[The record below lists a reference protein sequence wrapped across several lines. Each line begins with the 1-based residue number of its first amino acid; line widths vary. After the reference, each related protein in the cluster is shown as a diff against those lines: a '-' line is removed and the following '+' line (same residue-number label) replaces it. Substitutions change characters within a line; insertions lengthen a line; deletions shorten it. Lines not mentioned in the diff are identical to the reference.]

1 MAMAVQSLAIINLD
15 LDLDQTLISAG
26 VLESRLLYSASKR
39 TFSCSR
45 ASSFFR
51 DSFPLRLEPSFSW
64 FSVSTSVS
72 F

>member
-15 LDLDQTLISAG
+15 LDPTLISAG
-26 VLESRLLYSASKR
+26 VLENRLLYSASKR